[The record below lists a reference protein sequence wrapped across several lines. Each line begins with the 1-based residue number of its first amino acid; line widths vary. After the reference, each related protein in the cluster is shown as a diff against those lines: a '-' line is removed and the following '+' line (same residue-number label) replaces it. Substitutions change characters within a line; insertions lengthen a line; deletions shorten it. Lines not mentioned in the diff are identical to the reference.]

1 MKLATETDL
10 KRQVV
15 QALRKAGWKVY
26 VTSERR
32 RGYSKMPT
40 GLPDLFIR
48 HVARKLHGWLEVKRP
63 GEKLR
68 PEQIRFQREAW
79 DAGESHW
86 VCEGLWNLPGLVPT
100 ESLTSKWPEH
110 L

>member
-1 MKLATETDL
+1 MGLVTETAL

-32 RGYSKMPT
+32 RGYTKMPT

-48 HVARKLHGWLEVKRP
+48 HIARKQHGWVELKRP
-63 GEKLR
+63 EGMGQGKLR
-68 PEQIRFQREAW
+68 PDQVRFRREAL
-79 DAGESHW
+79 DAGECHW
-86 VCEGLWNLPGLVPT
+86 VVADLWNLPGLIP
-100 ESLTSKWPEH
+100 
-110 L
+110 